1 MRSFQKPAGKLTLF
15 ILFCLSVPILS
26 PALTEEL
33 ESVTN
38 ELHAIDIQIQELTGR
53 QQELLQRKSVL
64 AKKLKQCL
72 EGSDAEASSSSDSS
86 PAAWNKEGLLVLCLL
101 TAVV

>member
-1 MRSFQKPAGKLTLF
+1 MKTLQKPIGKLTLF
-15 ILFCLSVPILS
+15 ILFCLSVPTLS

-38 ELHAIDIQIQELTGR
+38 ELHAIDIQIQELTER
-53 QQELLQRKSVL
+53 QQELLQRKSIL

-72 EGSDAEASSSSDSS
+72 EGSDTEASSSCDSS
-86 PAAWNKEGLLVLCLL
+86 PASWNKEGLPALCLL
-101 TAVV
+101 TALI

>member
-1 MRSFQKPAGKLTLF
+1 MRNFQKPIGKLTGF
-15 ILFCLSVPILS
+15 FLFCLSVPTLS

-38 ELHAIDIQIQELTGR
+38 ELHAIDIQIQELTER
-53 QQELLQRKSVL
+53 QQELLQRKSIL

-72 EGSDAEASSSSDSS
+72 EGSDAEASGGCDSS
-86 PAAWNKEGLLVLCLL
+86 PSAWNKEGLPALCLL
-101 TAVV
+101 IALI